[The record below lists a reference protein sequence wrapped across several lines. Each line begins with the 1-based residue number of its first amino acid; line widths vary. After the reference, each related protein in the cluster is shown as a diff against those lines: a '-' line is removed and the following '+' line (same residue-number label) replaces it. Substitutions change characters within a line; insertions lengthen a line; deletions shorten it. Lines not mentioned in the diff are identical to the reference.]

1 MATEEPAY
9 KVALHEGAYE
19 VREYP
24 ALIAAEVTVN
34 GDRNEAAKA
43 GFRLLAEYIFGGN
56 IRRQGIAMTVPVVQ
70 TRSMGEWNALKAT
83 AIQYKQAGAWVI
95 RFMMPHKYSLDTLP
109 EPNDPRVQ
117 LTQLPPERFA
127 VVRFSGLAGEAEV
140 ERQTADLTAFTDAHA
155 LHSAGPPL
163 LARYNAPW
171 TPWFMRRN
179 EVMHPLQSTT
189 WH

>member
-9 KVALHEGAYE
+9 KVSLHEGVYE

-24 ALIAAEVTVN
+24 PLLAAEVTVN
-34 GDRNEAAKA
+34 GGRNEAAKA

-70 TRSMGEWNALKAT
+70 TRTIGEWNALKAPV
-83 AIQYKQAGAWVI
+83 IQYKKSGAWII
-95 RFMMPHKYSLDTLP
+95 RFLMPHEYSLDTLP
-109 EPNDPRVQ
+109 EPNDSRIQ
-117 LTQLPPERFA
+117 LTKLPAARFA
-127 VVRFSGLAGEAEV
+127 VVRFSGLAGEADV
-140 ERQTADLTAFTDAHA
+140 ERRTAELTAFTDAHA

-179 EVMHPLQSTT
+179 ELMHPLAVPIL
-189 WH
+189 H